1 MMPVFTQKEQFIRRG
16 VTLDHQ
22 YKSHVRL
29 ISNFYTVFLLGF
41 FALACGQKQKAQS
54 AISESLA
61 SSVNSNGFR
70 TDTATFGTGCF
81 WCTEAIF
88 QQLDGV
94 LKVTSGYSGG
104 NVNNP
109 TYEQV
114 SLGET
119 GHAEVVQV
127 VFDPTKVQFNHL
139 LKVFWETHDP
149 TSLNK
154 QGNDEG
160 TQYRSIIFYHDNE
173 QRRESEHYKASLDS
187 SGCWAKKIVTQIE
200 PYNNFFP
207 AEKYH
212 QNYYNNNGEQPYCKF
227 VIGPK
232 LEKFEKVFKDQLKK
246 N

>member
-1 MMPVFTQKEQFIRRG
+1 MRLFTNFST
-16 VTLDHQ
+16 VL
-22 YKSHVRL
+22 L
-29 ISNFYTVFLLGF
+29 ISVFSM
-41 FALACGQKQKAQS
+41 ACGQKQKAQS
-54 AISESLA
+54 AISDASL
-61 SSVNSNGFR
+61 SSVVSNGIR

-104 NVNNP
+104 RTINP

-114 SLGET
+114 STGKT
-119 GHAEVVQV
+119 GHAEVVQI
-127 VFDPTKVQFNHL
+127 VFDPLKVNFEQL
-139 LKVFWETHDP
+139 LKVFWSTHDP
-149 TSLNK
+149 TTLNK
-154 QGNDEG
+154 QGNDDG
-160 TQYRSIIFYHDNE
+160 TQYRSVIFYHSTE
-173 QRRESEHYKASLDS
+173 QRKESEHYKLALDT
-187 SGCWAKKIVTQIE
+187 SGSWPNPIVTAIE
-200 PYNNFFP
+200 PYHNFFT

-212 QNYYNNNGEQPYCKF
+212 QNYYNNNGAQPYCKF